1 MRDAT
6 IAVNYAEAL
15 LALARKAEDVE
26 GWGTLI
32 HALADAVT
40 SDEKLRRFL
49 EAPHI
54 SAAQKKA
61 VMGAA
66 FADNMPRLMLRF
78 LQKVV
83 DNRRQLLFNAIAVEY
98 SNLLDREQ
106 GRIHARVTVARDAND
121 AERAAIVEQLSRAFG
136 KIVVPHLTTN
146 PAIIGGVVVRVG
158 DTVMDGSV
166 RKRLSALRQRILTTS
181 G

>member
-1 MRDAT
+1 MRAAT
-6 IAVNYAEAL
+6 IARNYAEAL
-15 LALARKAEDVE
+15 LALARKADDVE

-32 HALADAVT
+32 HALADVVT

-49 EAPHI
+49 EAPQI
-54 SAAQKKA
+54 SAAQKNA
-61 VMGAA
+61 VLRAA

-78 LQKVV
+78 IQKVV
-83 DNRRQLLFNAIAVEY
+83 DNRRQMLFHAIAVEY
-98 SNLLDREQ
+98 ATLLDAEQ
-106 GRIHARVTVARDAND
+106 GRIHARVTVARDASD
-121 AERAAIVEQLSRAFG
+121 AERDAIVAQLSRAFG
-136 KIVVPHLTTN
+136 KIVVPHLTTSA
-146 PAIIGGVVVRVG
+146 AIIGGVVVRVG